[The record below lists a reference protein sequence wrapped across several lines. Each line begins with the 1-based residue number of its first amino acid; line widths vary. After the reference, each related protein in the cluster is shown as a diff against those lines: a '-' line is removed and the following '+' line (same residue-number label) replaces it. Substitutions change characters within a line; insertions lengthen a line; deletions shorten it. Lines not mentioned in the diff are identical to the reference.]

1 MNKKTLFILLLSISS
16 ASLAATNNPACE
28 RKAKNIEDQIQ
39 YAQKH
44 GNDHRV
50 KGLEIALSELNMHCT
65 DKNLLSEAQDKLE
78 KKQKKVNERIEEL
91 NEAKQTGN
99 SDKISKKEQKLQ
111 YAQNELKE
119 AKADLQ
125 SIME

>member
-1 MNKKTLFILLLSISS
+1 MK
-16 ASLAATNNPACE
+16 
-28 RKAKNIEDQIQ
+28 
-39 YAQKH
+39 
-44 GNDHRV
+44 
-50 KGLEIALSELNMHCT
+50 
-65 DKNLLSEAQDKLE
+65 

-99 SDKISKKEQKLQ
+99 SDKIAKKEQKLQ